1 MGKVSFD
8 ISMSLDGYIT
18 AANRRPK
25 EPLGDGGEQL
35 HEWAFNSD
43 DEYNR
48 KLLDGSRAGLRC
60 GEGGCHPFFPITG
73 VSGRSPR
80 SVSTHICP
88 ELVDTPMAV
97 FGMGETAVR
106 DLRAAGSILSPDDIA
121 SGVLELIEDDSRA
134 GAIMQITNSA
144 GREYVKFD

>member
-1 MGKVSFD
+1 
-8 ISMSLDGYIT
+8 MSTLN
-18 AANRRPK
+18 A
-25 EPLGDGGEQL
+25 
-35 HEWAFNSD
+35 
-43 DEYNR
+43 
-48 KLLDGSRAGLRC
+48 
-60 GEGGCHPFFPITG
+60 
-73 VSGRSPR
+73 
-80 SVSTHICP
+80 ICP

-121 SGVLELIEDDSRA
+121 SGMLELIKDDSRA